1 MTALAPAL
9 PKLERLVPRLA
20 SDLDGEMIATVRA
33 MGRVLAGAGLDR
45 YDFVAALRPSPI
57 QSRWR
62 SGTERWGEPANGCR
76 FNGAGR
82 LSPKGTN
89 FVADMSR
96 LLVLEGEP
104 SRRQAEWLR
113 AIYAG

>member
-20 SDLDGEMIATVRA
+20 SDPDGEMVATVRA

-62 SGTERWGEPANGCR
+62 SGTERWGEPANGAASMAR
-76 FNGAGR
+76 AASAR
-82 LSPKGTN
+82 KGQT
-89 FVADMSR
+89 SW
-96 LLVLEGEP
+96 P
-104 SRRQAEWLR
+104 T
-113 AIYAG
+113 